1 MLDSQFLQVKKYV
14 IDKEIN
20 VKTKLNEYIKSWIL
34 GLRKMSKNT
43 EEIQRNDIR
52 SFMI

>member
-1 MLDSQFLQVKKYV
+1 MKKYA

-20 VKTKLNEYIKSWIL
+20 VETKSNEYIKNGIL
-34 GLRKMSKNT
+34 GLRKISKNA
-43 EEIQRNDIR
+43 EEIHRNDIS

>member
-1 MLDSQFLQVKKYV
+1 MN
-14 IDKEIN
+14 IE
-20 VKTKLNEYIKSWIL
+20 TKSNEYIKSWIL
-34 GLRKMSKNT
+34 GLRKISKNA